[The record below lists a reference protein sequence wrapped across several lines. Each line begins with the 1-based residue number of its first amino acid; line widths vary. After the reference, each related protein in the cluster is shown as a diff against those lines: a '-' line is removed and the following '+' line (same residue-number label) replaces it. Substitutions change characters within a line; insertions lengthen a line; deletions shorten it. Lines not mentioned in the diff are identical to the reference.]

1 MIDVN
6 LVDEIK
12 NIVEIG
18 DVFEAEPMKNHTSFK
33 VGGPAELLVVPA
45 EKEAVGVIELCRKN
59 GVKTTILGNG
69 SNVLVSDKGI
79 EGVTIIL
86 GKHMSDIMVEGNLI
100 RVQAGA
106 SMAAVAA
113 AALRAGLTGFEF
125 AGGIPGTVGGGAIMN
140 AGAYGGELK
149 DVLRCI
155 TVLTTDGQVVSRD
168 IADIEMGYRHS
179 TMMNNGDVILDAT
192 FELANGDV
200 DAIKAR
206 MDELR
211 EQRTTKQPLEYPS
224 AGSTFKRPEG
234 YFAGKLIQDS
244 GLAGFSVGDAEVSTK
259 HCGFVINKGNA
270 TATDIYNLIEQV
282 SEKVYAQFNVRLEP
296 EVRMIGEF

>member
-1 MIDVN
+1 MIEANIVE
-6 LVDEIK
+6 EIK
-12 NIVEIG
+12 NIVKVG
-18 DVFEAEPMKNHTSFK
+18 DVLISEPMKKHTSFK
-33 VGGPAELLVVPA
+33 VGGPAELLVIPT

-59 GVKTTILGNG
+59 NVKTTILGNG
-69 SNVLVSDKGI
+69 SNVLVSDRGI
-79 EGVTIIL
+79 EGVTVIL
-86 GKHMSDIMVEGNLI
+86 GSHMSDIMVEGNLI

-125 AGGIPGTVGGGAIMN
+125 AGGIPGTIGGGAIMN

-149 DVLRCI
+149 DVLKCI
-155 TVLTTDGQVVSRD
+155 TVLTADGQVVSRAV
-168 IADIEMGYRHS
+168 ADIEMGYRHS
-179 TMMNNGDVILDAT
+179 TMMDNGDVILDAT
-192 FELANGDV
+192 FELTAGNV
-200 DAIKAR
+200 DEIKAR

-211 EQRTTKQPLEYPS
+211 VQRTTKQPLEYPS

-234 YFAGKLIQDS
+234 YFAGKLIQDA

-270 TATDIYNLIEQV
+270 TATDIYELIHQV
-282 SEKVYAQFNVRLEP
+282 GDKVYSQFGVKLEP
-296 EVRMIGEF
+296 EVRMIGDF